1 MITVPFTQY
10 HLPDGRA
17 SKEFFN
23 FQDDEP
29 ENQERFSE
37 KLQELISNNVHF
49 DAEILTTGVMSFTAE
64 LDDELLAIQLSNKGP
79 AVYKAIENLVLAAHI
94 ALAQVADN

>member
-37 KLQELISNNVHF
+37 KLQELITNNVHF
-49 DAEILTTGVMSFTAE
+49 YSEILTTGEMSFTAE
-64 LDDELLAIQLSNKGP
+64 LDDELLANQLSNKGP
-79 AVYKAIENLVLAAHI
+79 TVYKAIENLVLAAHI
-94 ALAQVADN
+94 ALAQVGDN